1 MAKKSC
7 NNCVS
12 RFICV
17 NNSVPCMGHNDEEV
31 FWSLLKLPFMGEADR
46 IDHYRVLV
54 KGLQAEARRTDDG
67 D

>member
-1 MAKKSC
+1 MAEKSC

-31 FWSLLKLPFMGEADR
+31 FWSLLKLPFMGEVDR

-67 D
+67 